1 MGTFCLIKFVP
12 AIGTTLLGAIDA
24 SAIDG
29 GTEKLKAINKA
40 LDEVKKATQ
49 NCKNI
54 TQAGNECVENMHS
67 LGAKTT
73 DMVEKGASWL
83 GNASGLEITLM
94 VIVFVMLIAMGF
106 IFFKMYGMKGGLD
119 CLKNRYGDEQD
130 EPIADDDEEESPK
143 EVEQMV

>member
-94 VIVFVMLIAMGF
+94 VIVF
-106 IFFKMYGMKGGLD
+106 FKMYGMKGGLD

-130 EPIADDDEEESPK
+130 EPIAADDDEESPK